1 MKDDRLVAGLWCHDV
16 LAKLSDYLDGDLPAP
31 DRAQVEEHL
40 RGCDA
45 CARFGG
51 AFAATIRTLREHLLA
66 DEAGPEHLRE
76 RLRAALDAGEG
87 QDG

>member
-1 MKDDRLVAGLWCHDV
+1 MKVDRMVAGLWCHDV
-16 LAKLSDYLDGDLPAP
+16 LATLSDYLDDELAAP
-31 DRAQVEEHL
+31 DRARVEDHL

-51 AFAATIRTLREHLLA
+51 ELAETVRTLREHLLA
-66 DEAGPEHLRE
+66 DETEPVGLRQ

-87 QDG
+87 KS